1 MPQCVYTTPSG
12 QCPRSATGDGQYCT
26 QHTQRRRKGKKRNY
40 LLTNPI
46 LRASIQRQDT
56 LDELKSLRDEIMLAR
71 ALVETRL
78 NLADNDAEIV
88 AAMPLVQSYLATIE
102 KLVSTCQRMEVSI
115 GELLSKASL
124 LAIAQEIVAVL
135 NETLDQLPNKEEI
148 VDQVSLKLVPILNK
162 KDRANESS

>member
-1 MPQCVYTTPSG
+1 MNQKRG
-12 QCPRSATGDGQYCT
+12 KKA
-26 QHTQRRRKGKKRNY
+26 KKRNY

-124 LAIAQEIVAVL
+124 MAIAQEIVAVL

-162 KDRANESS
+162 KDRANE